1 LCVLTAQHNRF
12 SEAYPEQTDT
22 WLARCTST
30 GELKLE
36 TSFGDPTFDEYANCM
51 ICLRDETYLIG
62 AIASSVLLSCV
73 DKDGNVL
80 WMQSLLER
88 QIVYCGM
95 ALIELE
101 GRGFFVA
108 GLIQITN
115 GRSYDAFLLRTDAE
129 GRVGNTYGGT
139 RE

>member
-1 LCVLTAQHNRF
+1 
-12 SEAYPEQTDT
+12 
-22 WLARCTST
+22 
-30 GELKLE
+30 
-36 TSFGDPTFDEYANCM
+36 M

-88 QIVYCGM
+88 QIVYGGM

-108 GLIQITN
+108 GLIQMTN

-129 GRVGNTYGGT
+129 GRVGELAICAMQYGDVAPFLPIAS
-139 RE
+139 

>member
-1 LCVLTAQHNRF
+1 
-12 SEAYPEQTDT
+12 
-22 WLARCTST
+22 
-30 GELKLE
+30 
-36 TSFGDPTFDEYANCM
+36 M

-88 QIVYCGM
+88 QIVYGGM

-129 GRVGNTYGGT
+129 GRVGELAICAMQYGDVA
-139 RE
+139 RFLPIAS